1 MNEVRFLE
9 TKFGGWWCGVKFA
22 DGLGDR
28 DRRPERPMRFCEA
41 IAASRTGP
49 IVLSP
54 QSLNCPGGSRAF
66 GWNSE
71 DDTIARDMAE
81 KAGMGVAVARKV
93 VRDTP
98 ALKDD
103 VAHVTVG
110 TYESPDV
117 VVSYAQPEAAMRVLR
132 AWQGRDGRSL
142 VTQASGF
149 MSVCGAVAVKAYLTG
164 NICISFGCPDARAHG
179 AIGRD
184 RLVVGL
190 PAKEVHRFAGSL

>member
-9 TKFGGWWCGVKFA
+9 TKFGGWWCGVKLT
-22 DGLGDR
+22 DGHGER

-54 QSLNCPGGSRAF
+54 KSLNCPGGRHAF

-71 DDTIARDMAE
+71 DETSARDMAE
-81 KAGMGVAVARKV
+81 KAGMDVATARKV

-103 VAHVTVG
+103 VAHITVG
-110 TYESPDV
+110 TYDSPDV

-132 AWQGRDGRSL
+132 AWQGRDGRPL
-142 VTQASGF
+142 VTEASGF

-164 NICISFGCPDARAHG
+164 TNDDNFH
-179 AIGRD
+179 
-184 RLVVGL
+184 
-190 PAKEVHRFAGSL
+190 